1 VRGGRRPGKASL
13 QDLKVDD
20 VAKAGEVSQRAT
32 GFLAAFRA
40 NLKRELE
47 AVRRAE
53 EAATTTTT
61 TTKRKPS

>member
-20 VAKAGEVSQRAT
+20 VAAKAGEVSQRAT

-61 TTKRKPS
+61 KRKPS